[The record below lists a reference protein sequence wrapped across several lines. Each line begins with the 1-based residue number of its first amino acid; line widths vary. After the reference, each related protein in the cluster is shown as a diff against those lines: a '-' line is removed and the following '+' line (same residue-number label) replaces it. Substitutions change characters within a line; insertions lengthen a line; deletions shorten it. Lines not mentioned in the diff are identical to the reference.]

1 MQKLQK
7 EETKKSQVKKVQV
20 PKEESKGSKP
30 SKAIS

>member
-7 EETKKSQVKKVQV
+7 EESKKTQVKKVQV

-30 SKAIS
+30 